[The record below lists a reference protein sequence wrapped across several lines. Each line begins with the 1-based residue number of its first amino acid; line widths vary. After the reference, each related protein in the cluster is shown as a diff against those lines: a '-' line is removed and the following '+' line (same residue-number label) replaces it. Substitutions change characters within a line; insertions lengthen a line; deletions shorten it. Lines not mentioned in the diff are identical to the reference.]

1 MHTDEDTDEEGET
14 TINPVA
20 KKDTEKNKY
29 VPPSIDLNAIN
40 ASNDGPMNAADLSRT
55 PRSSLSQKEKNAVD
69 GLAIRDVL
77 ESKHDD
83 KMLEKVTPKAGE
95 VFKPPAPIK
104 VSQNEIENAI
114 KARSGGN
121 TPVSAHSSIGQF
133 NSARTSQQNQ
143 QMLKEAHQASEAA
156 I

>member
-29 VPPSIDLNAIN
+29 VPPPSLDLNNVANNAI
-40 ASNDGPMNAADLSRT
+40 NDGPMNAAELART

-121 TPVSAHSSIGQF
+121 TPVSAHSSIRQF
-133 NSARTSQQNQ
+133 NSARTSQ
-143 QMLKEAHQASEAA
+143 
-156 I
+156 

>member
-29 VPPSIDLNAIN
+29 VPPPSLDLNNVANTAI
-40 ASNDGPMNAADLSRT
+40 NDGPMNAAELART

-77 ESKHDD
+77 ESKHDEN
-83 KMLEKVTPKAGE
+83 MLEKVTPKAGQ
-95 VFKPPAPIK
+95 VYKPPAPIK
-104 VSQNEIENAI
+104 VSANEIE
-114 KARSGGN
+114 
-121 TPVSAHSSIGQF
+121 
-133 NSARTSQQNQ
+133 
-143 QMLKEAHQASEAA
+143 
-156 I
+156 